1 MTLKSKT
8 LDAAIGGRVAAVRK
22 ARERRAADMAEQ
34 LNLSEADYIAREAG
48 HERFRSRDLSI
59 LSGVLSV
66 EISCFFEDAPHTLE
80 RTERLKGVALVE
92 WIEAS
97 RNREGLRALLQSDHV
112 SVADPRTEKAA

>member
-59 LSGVLSV
+59 LAGVLSV
-66 EISCFFEDAPHTLE
+66 EISCFFEDAPHNLA
-80 RTERLKGVALVE
+80 RSERLRGFALVE

-97 RNREGLRALLQSDHV
+97 RNREGLRALLEFDDV